1 MRKRLLE
8 RPRAS
13 SSSASQRSSSSSG
26 GGSSGRGSRRRRAGM
41 AARQIAHLGASAAA
55 QAATAAGAGCFDA
68 AQSGGS
74 LWVAVKTGEH
84 RIQVRLAA
92 PSSGECGGT
101 LHSTLQLPE
110 PVALAQLGV
119 PVEGDAAAGMAVLLV
134 VGSSRR
140 VWAFQLQPPAAGAAS
155 GPTVAAVALQA
166 DPAAAVLVPVAQG
179 QCPGRH
185 QLAAAVAWEHLCF
198 SWDPSAATAPAVTTA
213 VQPSNGSRSSRGR
226 AGGASAGAH
235 IADINLSKLQ
245 AALDAV
251 VGREAQQRQQQQQ
264 LVHSVTSWVCRPA
277 AVGGIP
283 ADAVAAAY
291 VSAASLPAG
300 SSSGS
305 SGHSPRLACSGRSEF
320 PETAATGGGA
330 SSSGPPGY
338 LVVASSAGQL
348 LALPVG
354 TPCYSEHQPAGQAAP
369 AERLPAVACFTS
381 NNICFLPVAATPAAS
396 SSSGPPQRALLL
408 LAESGRLVTAA
419 SAGMGASG
427 AVVVSAGHGDC
438 GDGSTS
444 SAASGATS
452 AAHVFAAVVQLVGA
466 SAAAAVASCLCYL
479 PLATQSRLCC
489 LDAIQGLQ
497 VSAAVVELPAGE
509 SARVGQPLLL
519 TAAAR
524 QPRSR
529 QQQLQLLLLTDQGAL
544 LAIDAPA
551 SASSGCQQLAG
562 RQVSARRLEGAVQVS
577 GGDWLWARLLRY
589 GAGRWRMHVQQHLR
603 LRPSCLLQF

>member
-1 MRKRLLE
+1 MLKRLLE
-8 RPRAS
+8 RLRAS
-13 SSSASQRSSSSSG
+13 SSSASQHSSSS
-26 GGSSGRGSRRRRAGM
+26 SSGRGSRRRRAGM

-74 LWVAVKTGEH
+74 LWVAVKTGEQ
-84 RIQVRLAA
+84 RIQVVLAA

-101 LHSTLQLPE
+101 LHSTLQLHE

-119 PVEGDAAAGMAVLLV
+119 PVQGDAAAGMAVLLV
-134 VGSSRR
+134 VGSSCR
-140 VWAFQLQPPAAGAAS
+140 VWAFQLQPPAAGAAAA
-155 GPTVAAVALQA
+155 PAVAAVALQA

-213 VQPSNGSRSSRGR
+213 VQLSNGSRSSRGG

-251 VGREAQQRQQQQQ
+251 VGREAQQRQQQQ
-264 LVHSVTSWVCRPA
+264 LVHSVASWVCRPA

-354 TPCYSEHQPAGQAAP
+354 TPCDSEQRPAGQAAP

-396 SSSGPPQRALLL
+396 SSSGPPQRALVL

-427 AVVVSAGHGDC
+427 AVVVSAGRGDC

-466 SAAAAVASCLCYL
+466 SAAAAVANCLCYL

-489 LDAIQGLQ
+489 LDANQGLQ

-562 RQVSARRLEGAVQVS
+562 RQVSARLLEGAVQVS
-577 GGDWLWARLLRY
+577 GGDWLSVRLLRY